1 MEKEQNRIALIK
13 IAKVFLIVLVAF
25 IVGGTIFCV
34 FKLHIDAK
42 SALRE
47 AKNVRLALRT
57 ADIEM
62 YAKGQTIFNASKKN
76 GLETGVKAKVE
87 QIFVPE
93 GKYSITS
100 YSKSEHELTGMT
112 YRKGHYIVMF
122 SKDGDNIRWDVDYL
136 LNVYDYNEF
145 DVKLESE

>member
-1 MEKEQNRIALIK
+1 ME
-13 IAKVFLIVLVAF
+13 
-25 IVGGTIFCV
+25 
-34 FKLHIDAK
+34 
-42 SALRE
+42 
-47 AKNVRLALRT
+47 LALYLLPAYHPAAVRKT
-57 ADIEM
+57 ESVIV
-62 YAKGQTIFNASKKN
+62 I
-76 GLETGVKAKVE
+76 
-87 QIFVPE
+87 
-93 GKYSITS
+93 